1 MKVEINKEGVMIITP
16 ETWKEDEQLSNWYK
30 ANGKTEC
37 RKVIEFKRKSK

>member
-30 ANGKTEC
+30 ANGKNEC